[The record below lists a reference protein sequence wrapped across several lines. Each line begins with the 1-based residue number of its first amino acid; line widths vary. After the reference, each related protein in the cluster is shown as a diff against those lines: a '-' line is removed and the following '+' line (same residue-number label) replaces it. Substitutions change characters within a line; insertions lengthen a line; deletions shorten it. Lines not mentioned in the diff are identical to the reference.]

1 MTDVDQV
8 APAAAAVPAA
18 PAAPAETNRER
29 VSRRQVDKFAERR
42 AQLADAALQTLAE
55 LGYARTSLREIA
67 QNTEFSHGVLHYYF
81 SDKEDLITHC
91 VRQYEAACV
100 TRYDEIVATATSAGE
115 LKREFSTAMAQTLRT
130 DAPMHRLWYDL
141 RNQSLF
147 EESFRADVLEIDQ
160 RREDMIWRVISRY
173 ASFAGVSVA
182 LAPGAAY
189 ADPGRPVPA
198 GHAALPGREPGR
210 GRRSAGERGARA
222 RHPGGPRAAGLSQ
235 DWILMARYAIPRP
248 ARARRATRTGAPGLR
263 IAEWGLSGGT
273 ADHLCHVS
281 HLSLIPCGGRRG
293 G

>member
-1 MTDVDQV
+1 MGSGPQGAGFLPELMGSCAVTDVDQV
-8 APAAAAVPAA
+8 AVAAAAIQASAQPDSAVADSA
-18 PAAPAETNRER
+18 VRDSAVPAETNRER

-100 TRYDEIVATATSAGE
+100 TRYDEIVASASSAEE
-115 LKREFSTAMAQTLRT
+115 LKREFSAAMAQTLRT

-160 RREDMIWRVISRY
+160 RREEMIWRVISRY
-173 ASFAGVSVA
+173 ASFAGFAVA
-182 LAPGAAY
+182 LSPGAAY
-189 ADPGRPVPA
+189 AILDGLFQ
-198 GHAALPGREPGR
+198 AALLHHL
-210 GRRSAGERGARA
+210 AGNPDAAEDLRA
-222 RHPGGPRAAGLSQ
+222 DVVRVLDTLEVRA
-235 DWILMARYAIPRP
+235 
-248 ARARRATRTGAPGLR
+248 
-263 IAEWGLSGGT
+263 
-273 ADHLCHVS
+273 
-281 HLSLIPCGGRRG
+281 
-293 G
+293 